1 MFRNT
6 KQLSKSDTKIMDVIK
21 LTFDSFASDSERVL
35 LTLAE
40 KFVENKLEYKSEIE
54 KQLFLLKL
62 EEMMRLRT
70 KYSNS

>member
-62 EEMMRLRT
+62 EEMMRR
-70 KYSNS
+70 